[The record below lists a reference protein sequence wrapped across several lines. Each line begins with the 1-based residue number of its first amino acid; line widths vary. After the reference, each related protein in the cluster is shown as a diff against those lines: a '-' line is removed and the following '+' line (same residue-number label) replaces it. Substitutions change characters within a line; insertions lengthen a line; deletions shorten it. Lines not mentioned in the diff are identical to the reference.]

1 VQTPTAFLTA
11 IGRKAQE
18 KVPETDWDKF
28 WAMGAVEFRTA
39 ELPVRDRRCVCALCR
54 RRYNGLI
61 SAQVYHVGYEQ
72 IPNGPRPGN
81 VRARGTT
88 KEEDSRV

>member
-39 ELPVRDRRCVCALCR
+39 ELPVRDRRCVCAVGRPLQRIDVWSAISC
-54 RRYNGLI
+54 GL
-61 SAQVYHVGYEQ
+61 
-72 IPNGPRPGN
+72 
-81 VRARGTT
+81 
-88 KEEDSRV
+88 